1 MGAGRSDGVR
11 WTSFNA
17 RTQVV
22 VWEAGEEAPDSVVDT
37 GRLLLALAAS
47 RGSIASGVL
56 AAEGIDLTA
65 FAHLLFHSNERGPR
79 GSMSAF
85 AIRSVRSASAYADT
99 FGHPAASTGHLL
111 LGILDELDGVAM
123 LVLQALGVERRHLV
137 ARTRAHLDAARAA
150 GALDERGL
158 EEELVS
164 LGNETLPVPPSRV
177 RTAFARRSAADP
189 AISMAVAPDGVVE
202 VARTHEG
209 AGEFA
214 LCFRLEDALDTTIEW
229 MVSLRVTV
237 YSSRH
242 RENLVADAESK
253 LDERSRQVGEL
264 LKRLVVPEGPR
275 PDAAEV
281 RP

>member
-1 MGAGRSDGVR
+1 MGAWLSDGVR

-17 RTQVV
+17 RTRVV
-22 VWEAGEEAPDSVVDT
+22 VWEAGEEDPDSFVDT

-47 RGSIASGVL
+47 RGSIASAVL
-56 AAEGIDLTA
+56 AAEGIDLMA
-65 FAHLLFHSNERGPR
+65 FAHLLAHSGERGPR
-79 GSMSAF
+79 GSMSA
-85 AIRSVRSASAYADT
+85 SVVRAVRNASVYADT
-99 FGHPAASTGHLL
+99 FGDAAASTGHLL

-123 LVLQALGVERRHLV
+123 LVLDVLGVRRRGLV
-137 ARTRAHLDAARAA
+137 TCTRAHLDAARAA
-150 GALDERGL
+150 GVLDEAGL

-164 LGNETLPVPPSRV
+164 SGSETLPVPPSRV

-214 LCFRLEDALDTTIEW
+214 LCFRLEDAVDTTIEW
-229 MVSLRVTV
+229 MVSLRVMV

-253 LDERSRQVGEL
+253 LAERSRQVGEL